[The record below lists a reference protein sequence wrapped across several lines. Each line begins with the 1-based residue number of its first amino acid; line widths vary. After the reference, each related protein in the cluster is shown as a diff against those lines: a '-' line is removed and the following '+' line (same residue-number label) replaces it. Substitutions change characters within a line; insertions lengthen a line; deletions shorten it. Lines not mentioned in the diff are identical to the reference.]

1 MIWLAKRIWRFFA
14 FSGPWTSDCESV
26 PAEVVFLRIIGLGY
40 LSLIIASTITTKVHP
55 ALHGRGLAVTLA
67 LITLVVAL
75 VVNNPRSTTRRT
87 RTRLIAFAVTTI
99 AAAVLATIQP
109 NGLWEATP
117 YYVAIVA
124 AMRLDGKLAVWTLGI
139 NLVVLA
145 TVAGFSNHWG
155 DALGT
160 LIGAVP
166 WFLVMRQMRRMRE
179 QNIALEASQAAEAR
193 AAAAAERGR
202 LAREMHDVLAHT
214 LSALA
219 LQLESTRLLAHDRG
233 VDPDV
238 SRALDQAHG
247 LAASGLEEARRAI
260 SAARGDALPGPER
273 VRSLA
278 EAVAEQSGVPVN
290 VDVRGEARE
299 LPADARLAVYR
310 TAQEALT
317 NIRRHAKPDHVEV
330 RLDYRDDAVTLVV
343 EDHGALGADAIDVG
357 GGGLATAIAPVGA
370 GWGLTGMR
378 ERAELLGGTLV
389 AEPTGDGFRVKLWLP
404 V

>member
-1 MIWLAKRIWRFFA
+1 
-14 FSGPWTSDCESV
+14 
-26 PAEVVFLRIIGLGY
+26 
-40 LSLIIASTITTKVHP
+40 
-55 ALHGRGLAVTLA
+55 
-67 LITLVVAL
+67 
-75 VVNNPRSTTRRT
+75 
-87 RTRLIAFAVTTI
+87 
-99 AAAVLATIQP
+99 
-109 NGLWEATP
+109 
-117 YYVAIVA
+117 
-124 AMRLDGKLAVWTLGI
+124 
-139 NLVVLA
+139 
-145 TVAGFSNHWG
+145 
-155 DALGT
+155 
-160 LIGAVP
+160 
-166 WFLVMRQMRRMRE
+166 
-179 QNIALEASQAAEAR
+179 
-193 AAAAAERGR
+193 
-202 LAREMHDVLAHT
+202 MHDVLAHT